1 MIYYNNII
9 NGILIDKYINLVK
22 QCRIESIQITLDGTK
37 TVYEATKNYIDI
49 NNAFE
54 KILDNIFLLTKN
66 DIHVSIRM
74 NVSRNNIEDLK
85 LLCRQLLS
93 DRRWNDKI
101 SIYFYPL
108 IDYIKTF
115 DEYLDTSEY
124 EEMFSSLYRNMFDC
138 GYYTSAK
145 QFRLKPRTLSCY
157 GWDLTTFAIGLDG
170 ELYNCQHEL
179 GQPDHIIGDVRTGM
193 YITKIWWKIIL
204 ASFRLTAG
212 IVNSFRFVKVGAI
225 MQSKLE
231 MLICN
236 VRQ

>member
-54 KILDNIFLLTKN
+54 KILANIFLLTKN

-93 DRRWNDKI
+93 DKR
-101 SIYFYPL
+101 
-108 IDYIKTF
+108 
-115 DEYLDTSEY
+115 
-124 EEMFSSLYRNMFDC
+124 
-138 GYYTSAK
+138 
-145 QFRLKPRTLSCY
+145 
-157 GWDLTTFAIGLDG
+157 
-170 ELYNCQHEL
+170 
-179 GQPDHIIGDVRTGM
+179 
-193 YITKIWWKIIL
+193 
-204 ASFRLTAG
+204 
-212 IVNSFRFVKVGAI
+212 
-225 MQSKLE
+225 
-231 MLICN
+231 
-236 VRQ
+236 